1 MIVFDIGSGGG
12 FFIVI
17 KLRYWHFQVIIT
29 LVPRLTL
36 LAGHGLSLV
45 ESYSSGAMCHQLQAR
60 LEFTI
65 FHFFFFKYDN
75 NYCVMSLLIILLFR
89 SNEKFNLK

>member
-1 MIVFDIGSGGG
+1 VVIVFDIGSSGG

-17 KLRYWHFQVIIT
+17 KLRYWYFQVIIT

-65 FHFFFFKYDN
+65 FHFFKKYN
-75 NYCVMSLLIILLFR
+75 CVMLLLIILLFR
-89 SNEKFNLK
+89 SNEKFNLE